1 MPYLDSSKRPHC
13 TLLFYIYRQISLVLS
28 ILYHYMVFLRSFGVK
43 IKSNIFLWNL
53 FYFKVSFIM
62 RIETVLCSRDAERER
77 DTEVTKKLKF
87 SMFVI
92 SLSRTPTCLHCSVL
106 FPTSLQSGQTKHKFS
121 TVSMASHIDPTNSKF
136 HMIDLVI
143 VYYL

>member
-13 TLLFYIYRQISLVLS
+13 TRLFYIQFTLALS
-28 ILYHYMVFLRSFGVK
+28 ISYHYMVFLRSFGVK
-43 IKSNIFLWNL
+43 MPSNIFPWNL
-53 FYFKVSFIM
+53 SYFKVSFIM

-77 DTEVTKKLKF
+77 DTEVTNKLKF
-87 SMFVI
+87 SMYVI

-121 TVSMASHIDPTNSKF
+121 TVSIASHIDPANSKF

-143 VYYL
+143 VYHL